1 MYHVEMRQFPHS
13 ACSFNLSDQELWAV
27 LEPWVREQ
35 PVDFGERKWSPHTA
49 KLTVLEG
56 PHLSVQQLSMGR
68 GWSSAQHESED
79 VTARVLAAAR
89 EATARAAGA
98 VAPPASP
105 APPAGADDPLTA
117 GAELA
122 LLLGA
127 DPAGL
132 LAAWREVAARASGLA
147 PSEALALAERS
158 LAESR
163 AGGG

>member
-1 MYHVEMRQFPHS
+1 MYHVELRQFPHS
-13 ACSFNLSDQELWAV
+13 ACSFNLSEQELWAV

-68 GWSSAQHESED
+68 GWSAAQHESED
-79 VTARVLAAAR
+79 VTARVLAAAG
-89 EATARAAGA
+89 EAAARAGSAPAPLPSPASPAGAVDPLAAGA
-98 VAPPASP
+98 V
-105 APPAGADDPLTA
+105 
-117 GAELA
+117 LA

-127 DPAGL
+127 VPARL

-147 PSEALALAERS
+147 PSEALALAERR
-158 LAESR
+158 LAEPR